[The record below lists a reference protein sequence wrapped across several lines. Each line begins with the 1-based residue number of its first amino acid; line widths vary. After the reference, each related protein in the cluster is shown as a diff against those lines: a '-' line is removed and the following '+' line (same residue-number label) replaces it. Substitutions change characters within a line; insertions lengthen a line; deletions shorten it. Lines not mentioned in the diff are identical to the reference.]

1 VVDAVTPTLMLKLL
15 LKMMLLPPE
24 LIKSHAQGYVDL
36 ASEVGSRYL
45 CTLKNRWVMFALSA
59 LTLMLALIF
68 GGMALMLWST
78 ATQLDASQA
87 AVLWGLPSSFLVIS
101 ALLGWRAKS
110 LRLPSLLQDI
120 QSQLQLDLEVIRTA
134 DAP

>member
-1 VVDAVTPTLMLKLL
+1 MIKLL

-24 LIKSHAQGYVDL
+24 LIKSHDKGYVDL

-59 LTLMLALIF
+59 LTLVLALIF
-68 GGMALMLWST
+68 GGVALMLWST

-87 AVLWGLPSSFLVIS
+87 AVLWGLPSTFLVIS

-120 QSQLQLDLEVIRTA
+120 QSQLQLDLEVIRAA

>member
-1 VVDAVTPTLMLKLL
+1 MLKLL

-59 LTLMLALIF
+59 LTMVLALIF
-68 GGMALMLWST
+68 GGVALMLWST
-78 ATQLDASQA
+78 ASQLDTSQA

>member
-1 VVDAVTPTLMLKLL
+1 MLKLL

-59 LTLMLALIF
+59 LTMMLALIF

-78 ATQLDASQA
+78 ATRLDASQA
-87 AVLWGLPSSFLVIS
+87 AVLWGLPSSFLIIS

-110 LRLPSLLQDI
+110 LRLPSLLEDI

>member
-1 VVDAVTPTLMLKLL
+1 MLKLL

-45 CTLKNRWVMFALSA
+45 CTLKNRWVMYGLSA
-59 LTLMLALIF
+59 LTLVLALIF
-68 GGMALMLWST
+68 GGVALMLWST
-78 ATQLDASQA
+78 ATRLDASQA
-87 AVLWGLPSSFLVIS
+87 TVLWVLPSTFLVIS
-101 ALLGWRAKS
+101 GLFWWRAKS
-110 LRLPSLLQDI
+110 LCLPPLLQDI

-134 DAP
+134 QTP

>member
-1 VVDAVTPTLMLKLL
+1 MLKLL

-59 LTLMLALIF
+59 LTMVLTLIF
-68 GGMALMLWST
+68 GGVALMLWST
-78 ATQLDASQA
+78 ASQLDTSQA

>member
-1 VVDAVTPTLMLKLL
+1 MLKLL

-59 LTLMLALIF
+59 LTMVLALIF
-68 GGMALMLWST
+68 GGVALMLWST
-78 ATQLDASQA
+78 ARQLDTSQA
-87 AVLWGLPSSFLVIS
+87 AVLWGLPSTFLVIS

>member
-1 VVDAVTPTLMLKLL
+1 MLKLL

-45 CTLKNRWVMFALSA
+45 CTLKNRWMMFALSA
-59 LTLMLALIF
+59 LTMVLALIF
-68 GGMALMLWST
+68 GGVALMLWST
-78 ATQLDASQA
+78 ASQLDTSQA
-87 AVLWGLPSSFLVIS
+87 AVLWGLPSTFLVIS

>member
-1 VVDAVTPTLMLKLL
+1 
-15 LKMMLLPPE
+15 
-24 LIKSHAQGYVDL
+24 
-36 ASEVGSRYL
+36 
-45 CTLKNRWVMFALSA
+45 MFALSA
-59 LTLMLALIF
+59 LTMMLALIF

-78 ATQLDASQA
+78 ATRLDASQA
-87 AVLWGLPSSFLVIS
+87 AVLWGLPSSFLLIS

-110 LRLPSLLQDI
+110 LRLPSLLEDI

>member
-1 VVDAVTPTLMLKLL
+1 MLKLL

-59 LTLMLALIF
+59 LTMVLTLIF
-68 GGMALMLWST
+68 GGVALMLWST
-78 ATQLDASQA
+78 ASQLDTSQA

-120 QSQLQLDLEVIRTA
+120 QSQLQLDLEVIRMT

>member
-1 VVDAVTPTLMLKLL
+1 MLKLL

-45 CTLKNRWVMFALSA
+45 CTLKNRWLMFALSA

-101 ALLGWRAKS
+101 ALLGWRANS
-110 LRLPSLLQDI
+110 LRLPSLLQDL

>member
-1 VVDAVTPTLMLKLL
+1 MLKLL

-59 LTLMLALIF
+59 LTMLLALIF
-68 GGMALMLWST
+68 AGVALMLWST
-78 ATQLDASQA
+78 ATQLEASQA
-87 AVLWGLPSSFLVIS
+87 AVLWGLPSTFLVIS

>member
-1 VVDAVTPTLMLKLL
+1 
-15 LKMMLLPPE
+15 
-24 LIKSHAQGYVDL
+24 
-36 ASEVGSRYL
+36 VGSRYL

>member
-1 VVDAVTPTLMLKLL
+1 MLKLL

-59 LTLMLALIF
+59 LTMVLALIF
-68 GGMALMLWST
+68 GGVALMLWST
-78 ATQLDASQA
+78 ASQLDASQA
-87 AVLWGLPSSFLVIS
+87 AVLWGLPSTFLVIS
-101 ALLGWRAKS
+101 VLLGWRAKS

-120 QSQLQLDLEVIRTA
+120 QSQLQLDLDVIRTA

>member
-1 VVDAVTPTLMLKLL
+1 MLKLL
-15 LKMMLLPPE
+15 LKMMLLAPE

-59 LTLMLALIF
+59 LTMVLALIF
-68 GGMALMLWST
+68 GGVALMLWST
-78 ATQLDASQA
+78 ASQLDASQA
-87 AVLWGLPSSFLVIS
+87 AVLWGLPSTFLVIS

>member
-1 VVDAVTPTLMLKLL
+1 MLKLL

-59 LTLMLALIF
+59 LTMVLALIF
-68 GGMALMLWST
+68 GGVALMLWST
-78 ATQLDASQA
+78 ATQLDATQA
-87 AVLWGLPSSFLVIS
+87 AVLWGLPSTFLVIS

>member
-1 VVDAVTPTLMLKLL
+1 MLKLL

-68 GGMALMLWST
+68 GGVALMLWST

-101 ALLGWRAKS
+101 ALLGLRAKS
-110 LRLPSLLQDI
+110 LRLPSLLQDL

-134 DAP
+134 DTP

>member
-1 VVDAVTPTLMLKLL
+1 MLKLL

-45 CTLKNRWVMFALSA
+45 CTLKNRWLMFALSA
-59 LTLMLALIF
+59 LALMLALIF
-68 GGMALMLWST
+68 GGVALMLWST

-101 ALLGWRAKS
+101 ALLGLRAKS
-110 LRLPSLLQDI
+110 LRLPSLLQDL

-134 DAP
+134 DTP

>member
-1 VVDAVTPTLMLKLL
+1 MLKLL

-45 CTLKNRWVMFALSA
+45 CTLKNRWVMFALSV
-59 LTLMLALIF
+59 LTMMLALIF

-78 ATQLDASQA
+78 ATQLNASQA

-101 ALLGWRAKS
+101 VLLGWRANS

>member
-1 VVDAVTPTLMLKLL
+1 MLKLL

-45 CTLKNRWVMFALSA
+45 CTLKNRWVMFVLSA

-68 GGMALMLWST
+68 GGVALMLWST

-110 LRLPSLLQDI
+110 LRLPSLLQDL

>member
-1 VVDAVTPTLMLKLL
+1 MLKLL

-45 CTLKNRWVMFALSA
+45 CTLKNRWMMFALSA
-59 LTLMLALIF
+59 LTMVLALIF
-68 GGMALMLWST
+68 GGVALMLWST
-78 ATQLDASQA
+78 ATQLHASQV
-87 AVLWGLPSSFLVIS
+87 AVLWGLPSTFLVIS

>member
-1 VVDAVTPTLMLKLL
+1 MLKLL

-59 LTLMLALIF
+59 LTMVLALIF
-68 GGMALMLWST
+68 GGVALMLWST

-120 QSQLQLDLEVIRTA
+120 QSQMQLDLEVIRAA
-134 DAP
+134 DSP

>member
-1 VVDAVTPTLMLKLL
+1 MLKLL

-59 LTLMLALIF
+59 VTMVLTLIF
-68 GGMALMLWST
+68 GGVALMLWST
-78 ATQLDASQA
+78 ANQLDASQA
-87 AVLWGLPSSFLVIS
+87 AVLWGLPSTFLVIS

-110 LRLPSLLQDI
+110 LRLPPLLQDI
-120 QSQLQLDLEVIRTA
+120 QSQLQLDLEVIRAA

>member
-1 VVDAVTPTLMLKLL
+1 MLKLL

-59 LTLMLALIF
+59 LTMVLALIF
-68 GGMALMLWST
+68 GGVALMLWST
-78 ATQLDASQA
+78 ASQLDTSQA

-120 QSQLQLDLEVIRTA
+120 QSQLQLDLEVIRMT

>member
-1 VVDAVTPTLMLKLL
+1 MLKLL

-59 LTLMLALIF
+59 LTMLLALIF
-68 GGMALMLWST
+68 GGVALMLWST

>member
-1 VVDAVTPTLMLKLL
+1 MLKLL
-15 LKMMLLPPE
+15 LKMMFLPPE

-59 LTLMLALIF
+59 LTLVLALIF
-68 GGMALMLWST
+68 GGVALMLWST

-87 AVLWGLPSSFLVIS
+87 AVLWGLPSTFLVIS

>member
-1 VVDAVTPTLMLKLL
+1 ML
-15 LKMMLLPPE
+15 
-24 LIKSHAQGYVDL
+24 
-36 ASEVGSRYL
+36 
-45 CTLKNRWVMFALSA
+45 
-59 LTLMLALIF
+59 LALIF
-68 GGMALMLWST
+68 AGVALMLWST
-78 ATQLDASQA
+78 ATQLEASQA
-87 AVLWGLPSSFLVIS
+87 AVLWGLPSTFLVIS

>member
-1 VVDAVTPTLMLKLL
+1 MLKLL

-59 LTLMLALIF
+59 LTMLLALIF
-68 GGMALMLWST
+68 AGVALMLWST
-78 ATQLDASQA
+78 ATQLEASQA

-120 QSQLQLDLEVIRTA
+120 QSQMQLDLEVIRAA
-134 DAP
+134 DSP

>member
-1 VVDAVTPTLMLKLL
+1 MLKLL

-59 LTLMLALIF
+59 LTLVLALIF
-68 GGMALMLWST
+68 GGVALMLWST
-78 ATQLDASQA
+78 ATRLDASQA
-87 AVLWGLPSSFLVIS
+87 AVLWGLPSSFLLIS

-110 LRLPSLLQDI
+110 LRLPSLLEDI

>member
-1 VVDAVTPTLMLKLL
+1 MLKLL

-59 LTLMLALIF
+59 LTMLLALIF
-68 GGMALMLWST
+68 GGVALMLWST

-87 AVLWGLPSSFLVIS
+87 AVLWGLPSTFLVIS

>member
-1 VVDAVTPTLMLKLL
+1 MLKLL

-59 LTLMLALIF
+59 LTMVLALIF
-68 GGMALMLWST
+68 GGVALMLWST
-78 ATQLDASQA
+78 TPQLDASQA
-87 AVLWGLPSSFLVIS
+87 GVLWGLPSTFLVIS
-101 ALLGWRAKS
+101 VLLGWRAKS

-120 QSQLQLDLEVIRTA
+120 QSQLQLDLEVIRAA
-134 DAP
+134 DTP

>member
-1 VVDAVTPTLMLKLL
+1 MLKLL

-59 LTLMLALIF
+59 LTMVLALIF
-68 GGMALMLWST
+68 GGVALMLWST
-78 ATQLDASQA
+78 ATQLVASQA

-101 ALLGWRAKS
+101 VLLGWRANS
-110 LRLPSLLQDI
+110 LRLPSLWQDI